1 MKKLFI
7 IAAVCGLASCL
18 WIRQRLLPRDVHIQN
33 QRLAAM
39 AAELK
44 TRASRAEAARQ
55 SARRQLAGLRHQ
67 PGSRAAAAPDL
78 AAHAPG
84 LELTPPID
92 PDPLHQGGW
101 PQKAAFFYL
110 PKQYLTNVS
119 YRLLQGG
126 RLTDEAAAL
135 FGMSAADRDST
146 DKAFDELVDQFHRA
160 QIQRMEQVPPPSG
173 WMIGADSS
181 APHALNFDS
190 ALTYRIPDLT
200 DDINSARTTFSDQLQ
215 QTLGPCR
222 AQIIAS
228 AADSFFSQN
237 MDDLGAGQHTIGFA
251 WASESDGTHSLWY
264 AVADARHG
272 EGAFQRVDAN
282 PDPNSQI
289 AYYARLFGVPLPA
302 E

>member
-1 MKKLFI
+1 M
-7 IAAVCGLASCL
+7 
-18 WIRQRLLPRDVHIQN
+18 
-33 QRLAAM
+33 
-39 AAELK
+39 
-44 TRASRAEAARQ
+44 
-55 SARRQLAGLRHQ
+55 
-67 PGSRAAAAPDL
+67 
-78 AAHAPG
+78 
-84 LELTPPID
+84 ELTPPID

-237 MDDLGAGQHTIGFA
+237 MDDLQAPQHTIGFA

-272 EGAFQRVDAN
+272 KRELFSGWTTNPIPISKSPTTPAFSECHCLQSDLSLSSRITSLCQSKKLLGRAGLNRVRTRRIRHIRPRAGR
-282 PDPNSQI
+282 Q
-289 AYYARLFGVPLPA
+289 
-302 E
+302 